1 MAYKKCPSQ
10 PKRDHYQ
17 EVTDQIVA
25 ALEQGIIP
33 WRRTWNQGASGV
45 PMNCTTGR
53 FYRGINKLL
62 LGLAQAISFGDDP
75 RWCSYRQAQARGWQ
89 VRAGERGR
97 VIVFYKRILKNQDAR
112 EDGTVPYFQLLRFST
127 VFHASQMDGI
137 PEYIKPDLASVSWQ
151 TPEAINTIIENS
163 GVDIRY
169 GGGQAFYSPL
179 TDHVQMPPREAFESP
194 EAFAQTGC
202 HELGHWAAS
211 KGRLGISEGGRFGSR
226 EYAAEELR
234 VEIGSAFVCT
244 TLGIDTEI
252 SNTAAYLA
260 SWLERLRSDNREIFR
275 AAADAQRI
283 ADYLLGF
290 HPDYVAYL
298 AGQSQEETDD
308 NGTEG
313 DAELCEAA

>member
-1 MAYKKCPSQ
+1 MAYKKFPSQ

-33 WRRTWNQGASGV
+33 WRRTWNQGACGT

-53 FYRGINKLL
+53 FYRGINTLL

-89 VRAGERGR
+89 VRAGARGR
-97 VIVFYKRILKNQDAR
+97 TIVFYKRILKNQEAR
-112 EDGTVPYFQLLRFST
+112 EDGAVPYFQLLRFST
-127 VFHASQMDGI
+127 VFHASQIEGI
-137 PEYIKPDLASVSWQ
+137 PDYKKPELGSVSWQ
-151 TPEAINTIIENS
+151 TPDAIHTIIENS

-169 GGGQAFYSPL
+169 GGGQAFYSPS
-179 TDHVQMPPREAFESP
+179 TDHVQMPVREAFESP
-194 EAFAQTGC
+194 EAFAQTAA
-202 HELGHWAAS
+202 HELGHYAAN
-211 KGRLGISEGGRFGSR
+211 KRRLGISEGGRFGSR

-234 VEIGSAFVCT
+234 VEIGSAMVCS
-244 TLGIDTEI
+244 TLGIEPDI
-252 SNTAAYLA
+252 SNAAAYVA
-260 SWLERLRSDNREIFR
+260 NWLERLKNDSREIFR

-290 HPDYVAYL
+290 HPDYAAYL
-298 AGQSQEETDD
+298 AGPSREESDD
-308 NGTEG
+308 NGTDE
-313 DAELCEAA
+313 DSEIRVAA

>member
-25 ALEQGIIP
+25 ALEQGVIP
-33 WRRTWNQGASGV
+33 WRRTWNQGACGV

-89 VRAGERGR
+89 VRVGERGR

-179 TDHVQMPPREAFESP
+179 TDHVQMPPREVFESP

-211 KGRLGISEGGRFGSR
+211 KGRLAISEGGRFGSR

-252 SNTAAYLA
+252 SNTAAYVA
-260 SWLERLRSDNREIFR
+260 SWLERFRNDNREIFR

-298 AGQSQEETDD
+298 AGQSNEETDD
-308 NGTEG
+308 NSTEG

>member
-1 MAYKKCPSQ
+1 MAHKKYPSR

-33 WRRTWNQGASGV
+33 WRRTWNQGACGM

-53 FYRGINKLL
+53 FYRGINTLL

-97 VIVFYKRILKNQDAR
+97 VIVFYKRIPKDQEVR
-112 EDGTVPYFQLLRFST
+112 EDGAIPYFQLLRFST
-127 VFHASQMDGI
+127 VFHASQIDGI
-137 PEYIKPDLASVSWQ
+137 PEYKKPELGSVSWQ
-151 TPEAINTIIENS
+151 TPESINTIIKNS
-163 GVDIRY
+163 GVDMRV
-169 GGGQAFYSPL
+169 GGGQAFYSPS
-179 TDHVQMPPREAFESP
+179 TDHVQMPPQESFESP
-194 EAFAQTGC
+194 QAFAQTAA
-202 HELGHWAAS
+202 HELGHYAANRR
-211 KGRLGISEGGRFGSR
+211 RLGISEGARFGSR

-234 VEIGSAFVCT
+234 VEIGAAMVCSI
-244 TLGIDTEI
+244 LGIDPDI
-252 SNTAAYLA
+252 SNTAAYVGN
-260 SWLERLRSDNREIFR
+260 WLERLRNDNREIFR

-290 HPDYVAYL
+290 HPDYVAYI
-298 AGQSQEETDD
+298 AGQGQEEADD
-308 NGTEG
+308 KGTG
-313 DAELCEAA
+313 DDSEIREAA